1 MPRERSSM
9 RQIREVLR
17 LRYEKGLGQRDIAQG
32 CQLGRTTVR
41 EYLRRAQEAGLTW
54 PLPADLDDAA
64 LEARL
69 FSTKPSVPG
78 RRVRHLPD
86 WNQIHQELKRKGV
99 TLELLWQE
107 YRQIHPDG
115 FQRSRFCELYRLW
128 AKTLDVPM
136 RLKHKAAEKLMVDY
150 AGQTMPVVDRLTGEI
165 REAQVFVAV
174 SAASNYTYVEATWTQ
189 SLSDWISSHRRT
201 FTFFGG
207 VHELIVPDNL
217 KSGIT
222 RPCRYE
228 PQPNLT
234 YLDLANH
241 YGTAILPARVRKPRD
256 KAKVE
261 KGVQDIEHQI
271 LAALRNRQFFSL
283 TELNEAIAGLLA
295 VFNSKPFQK
304 IPGCRKSLFD
314 ELEKPFLKPLPECP
328 YEFAQWKQARV
339 HIDYHVEIDRH
350 YYSVPYQLVG
360 QKIWVRISSSVVE
373 CFHQHK
379 RVASHPRSF
388 LKGKHTTCKD
398 HMPKNHKD
406 YGDWSPER
414 LVRWAHTLGASV
426 EKCVE
431 QILASQVH
439 PQQGYRSCLGLIQL
453 SKQFGAARL
462 NAACSR
468 ALASNTVSRRSI
480 HSILETGLDQRPLEN
495 QVVSLPLPLHDNVRG
510 SEYYQL

>member
-17 LRYEKGLGQRDIAQG
+17 LKFEKKLSSRDIAQG
-32 CQLGRTTVR
+32 CLLGRTTVR

-54 PLPADLDDAA
+54 PLPVDLDDAA

-69 FSTKPSVPG
+69 FSRKPLVEDRQP
-78 RRVRHLPD
+78 RPLPD
-86 WNQIHQELKRKGV
+86 WSQIHQELKRKGV

-136 RLKHKAAEKLMVDY
+136 RLTHKAAEKLMVDY

-165 REAQVFVAV
+165 REAQIFVAV
-174 SAASNYTYVEATWTQ
+174 SSASNYTYVEATRTQ
-189 SLSDWISSHRRT
+189 SLSDWIASHQRA
-201 FTFFGG
+201 FAFFGG

-222 RPCRYE
+222 HPCRWE

-283 TELNEAIAGLLA
+283 ADLNEAIAGLL
-295 VFNSKPFQK
+295 VGFNTKPFQK
-304 IPGCRKSLFD
+304 GM
-314 ELEKPFLKPLPECP
+314 
-328 YEFAQWKQARV
+328 WW
-339 HIDYHVEIDRH
+339 
-350 YYSVPYQLVG
+350 
-360 QKIWVRISSSVVE
+360 IWIW
-373 CFHQHK
+373 
-379 RVASHPRSF
+379 RSF
-388 LKGKHTTCKD
+388 STGSTTTD
-398 HMPKNHKD
+398 
-406 YGDWSPER
+406 
-414 LVRWAHTLGASV
+414 
-426 EKCVE
+426 
-431 QILASQVH
+431 
-439 PQQGYRSCLGLIQL
+439 
-453 SKQFGAARL
+453 
-462 NAACSR
+462 
-468 ALASNTVSRRSI
+468 
-480 HSILETGLDQRPLEN
+480 
-495 QVVSLPLPLHDNVRG
+495 
-510 SEYYQL
+510 

>member
-17 LRYEKGLGQRDIAQG
+17 LNFEKKLSQRDIAKG
-32 CQLGRTTVR
+32 CRLGRTTIR
-41 EYLRRAQEAGLTW
+41 EYLRRTQEAGLTW
-54 PLPADLDDAA
+54 PLPVDLDDAA

-69 FSTKPSVPG
+69 FSPKPIEPDC
-78 RRVRHLPD
+78 RPRPLPD

-107 YRQIHPDG
+107 YNQIHPDG
-115 FQRSRFCELYRLW
+115 FQRSRFCQLYRLW
-128 AKTLDVPM
+128 AKTLDVSM
-136 RLKHKAAEKLMVDY
+136 RLVHKAGEKLMVDY
-150 AGQTMPVVDRLTGEI
+150 AGQTMPVVSRLTGEI
-165 REAQVFVAV
+165 REALIFVAV
-174 SAASNYTYVEATWTQ
+174 SCASNYTYVEATWTQ
-189 SLSDWISSHRRT
+189 SLSDWIASHQRA
-201 FTFFGG
+201 FAFFGG

-222 RPCRYE
+222 HPCRYE
-228 PQPNLT
+228 PQPNAT
-234 YLDLANH
+234 YQELANH
-241 YGTAILPARVRKPRD
+241 YGTAILPARVRKPKD

-261 KGVQDIEHQI
+261 KGVQDIERQI

-283 TELNEAIAGLLA
+283 AELNEAIAELLVA
-295 VFNSKPFQK
+295 FNAKPFQK
-304 IPGCRKSLFD
+304 IPGCRKSLFE
-314 ELEKPFLKPLPECP
+314 ELEKPLLKPLPESP

-360 QKIWVRISSSVVE
+360 QKIWVRTTSSVVE

-379 RVASHPRSF
+379 RIASHLRSF
-388 LKGKHTTCKD
+388 VKGKHTTCKD

-414 LVRWAHTLGASV
+414 LLRWAHTLGDSV

-468 ALASNTVSRRSI
+468 ALASNAVSWRSI
-480 HSILETGLDQRPLEN
+480 QSILKTGLDQRPLVS
-495 QVVSLPLPLHDNVRG
+495 QVVLLPLPLHDNVRG
-510 SEYYQL
+510 SAYYQL

>member
-1 MPRERSSM
+1 M

-17 LRYEKGLGQRDIAQG
+17 LKYEKELGQRDIAQG
-32 CQLGRTTVR
+32 CGLGCTTVR
-41 EYLRRAQEAGLTW
+41 EYLQRAQRAGLTW

-64 LEARL
+64 LEACL
-69 FSTKPSVPG
+69 FPSVAILADSKP
-78 RRVRHLPD
+78 RPLPD
-86 WNQIHQELKRKGV
+86 WNQVHQELKRKGV
-99 TLELLWQE
+99 TLELLWRE
-107 YRQIHPDG
+107 YKNIHPDG
-115 FQRSRFCELYRLW
+115 FLRSRFFALYRDW
-128 AKTLDVPM
+128 TQTLDVSM
-136 RLKHKAAEKLMVDY
+136 RLDHKAGEKLMVDY

-165 REAQVFVAV
+165 REAQIFVAV
-174 SAASNYTYVEATWTQ
+174 SCASNYTYVEATWTQ
-189 SLSDWISSHRRT
+189 GLSDWIASHQRAFR
-201 FTFFGG
+201 FFGG

-217 KSGIT
+217 KSGVT

-228 PQPNLT
+228 PQPNAT
-234 YLDLANH
+234 YQELANH
-241 YGTAILPARVRKPRD
+241 YDTAILPARVRKPRD

-261 KGVQDIEHQI
+261 KGVQDIERQI
-271 LAALRNRQFFSL
+271 LAALRNRQFFTL
-283 TELNEAIAGLLA
+283 AELNEAIAALLVA
-295 VFNSKPFQK
+295 FNAKPFQK
-304 IPGCRKSLFD
+304 IPGCRKSLFE
-314 ELEKPFLKPLPECP
+314 ELEKPLLKPLPEVP

-339 HIDYHVEIDRH
+339 HIDYHVEMDRH

-360 QKIWVRISSSVVE
+360 QTIWIRATSAVVE

-379 RVASHPRSF
+379 RVASHLRSF
-388 LKGKHTTCKD
+388 VKSKHTTCKD

-414 LVRWAHTLGASV
+414 LLRWAHTLGDSV

-453 SKQFGAARL
+453 SKQFGSVRL

-468 ALASNTVSRRSI
+468 ALASNAVSRKSI
-480 HSILETGLDQRPLEN
+480 QSILKTGLDQRPLEGK
-495 QVVSLPLPLHDNVRG
+495 VVSLPLPLHDNVRG

>member
-17 LRYEKGLGQRDIAQG
+17 LKYEKGLSLRNIARG
-32 CQLGRTTVR
+32 CGLGETTVR
-41 EYLRRAQEAGLTW
+41 EYIIRTQKAGLVW

-64 LEARL
+64 LETRL
-69 FSTKPSVPG
+69 FPSGPIQLG
-78 RRVRHLPD
+78 NKSRPLPN

-99 TLELLWQE
+99 TMELLWQE
-107 YRQIHPDG
+107 YKNIHPDG
-115 FQRSRFCELYRLW
+115 YLRSRFFGLYRNW
-128 AKTLDVPM
+128 TQTLDVSM
-136 RLKHKAAEKLMVDY
+136 RLDHKAGEKLMVDY
-150 AGQTMPVVDRLTGEI
+150 AGQTISIVNRLSGEV
-165 REAQVFVAV
+165 REAQIFVAV
-174 SAASNYTYVEATWTQ
+174 SCASNYTYAEATWTQ
-189 SLSDWISSHRRT
+189 GLPDWIASHQRAFR
-201 FTFFGG
+201 FFGG
-207 VHELIVPDNL
+207 VHELIIPDNL

-228 PQPNLT
+228 PQPNAT
-234 YLDLANH
+234 YQELANH

-261 KGVQDIEHQI
+261 KGVQDIERQI
-271 LAALRNRQFFSL
+271 LAALRHRQFFSL
-283 TELNEAIAGLLA
+283 TDLNEAIAELLA
-295 VFNSKPFQK
+295 KFNAKPFQK
-304 IPGCRKSLFD
+304 IPGSRKSLFE
-314 ELEKPFLKPLPECP
+314 ELEKPLLKPLPEVP
-328 YEFAQWKQARV
+328 YDFAQWKQARV

-360 QKIWVRISSSVVE
+360 QSIWVRTTSTIVE

-379 RVASHPRSF
+379 RVASHLRSF
-388 LKGKHTTCKD
+388 VKGHHTTCKD

-414 LVRWAHTLGASV
+414 LLRWAHSLGDSV

-439 PQQGYRSCLGLIQL
+439 PQQGYRACLGLIQL
-453 SKQFGAARL
+453 SKQFGATRL

-468 ALASNTVSRRSI
+468 ALASNAISRKSI
-480 HSILETGLDQRPLEN
+480 QSILKTGLDQRPLER
-495 QVVSLPLPLHDNVRG
+495 QVVCLPLPLHDNVRG
-510 SEYYQL
+510 SAYYQL